1 MNAFSPCRALFCF
14 ALLPWM
20 IAAAPALSAEKE
32 EKQELDPAVVQAL
45 EHYRQIKWVHGPTK
59 ADVGAMA
66 QIDLPKGY
74 RLTDAEGAAHWAEY
88 TQNPPDSST
97 QAVLA
102 PEEGGEGWFILF
114 DWANSGYIKDDE
126 RNSIDADAILKSIMD
141 GAKRGNQE
149 RAARGWSTIDV
160 LGWFVPPKY
169 DESTNNMVWGTK
181 AQSEGHEIINYN
193 MRYLGREGY
202 MALTL
207 VDSPD
212 SVETSLKETKQVL
225 GGFSFKPGKKYS
237 EFRSGD
243 KMAAYGLTAL
253 VAGGGLAV
261 AAKAGLLQKFGKL
274 ILVGV
279 VAVGGFIA
287 NLFRRKE

>member
-1 MNAFSPCRALFCF
+1 
-14 ALLPWM
+14 
-20 IAAAPALSAEKE
+20 
-32 EKQELDPAVVQAL
+32 
-45 EHYRQIKWVHGPTK
+45 
-59 ADVGAMA
+59 MA

-74 RLTDAEGAAHWAEY
+74 RVTDAEGARHWAEY
-88 TQNPPDSST
+88 TQNPPDPST

-102 PEEGGEGWFILF
+102 PEEGEESWFIIF
-114 DWANSGYIKDDE
+114 EWANSGYIKDDE
-126 RNSIDADAILKSIMD
+126 RDKIDANAILQSITE
-141 GAKRGNQE
+141 GSKRANKE
-149 RAARGWSTIDV
+149 RAARGWSAIEV
-160 LGWFVPPKY
+160 LGWFVSPKY
-169 DESTNNMVWGTK
+169 DESTNNLVWGTK

-212 SVETSLKETKQVL
+212 TVDESLKDSKTVL
-225 GGFSFKPGKKYS
+225 SGFSFKTGKKYS
-237 EFRSGD
+237 DFRSGD

-253 VAGGGLAV
+253 VAGGGLAI

-274 ILVGV
+274 IIVGV

-287 NLFRRKE
+287 NFFRRKE